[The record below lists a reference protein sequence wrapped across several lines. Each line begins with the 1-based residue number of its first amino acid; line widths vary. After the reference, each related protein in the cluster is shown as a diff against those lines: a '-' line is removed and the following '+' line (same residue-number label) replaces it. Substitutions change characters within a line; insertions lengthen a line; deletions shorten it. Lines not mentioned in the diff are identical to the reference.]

1 MHKMLLDIPTQ
12 IETERLYLRCYRA
25 GDGPWYYAAS
35 QRNRTHLQRYE
46 PDNALMSIHSQQEAE
61 IVVRELAAEWQ
72 ARNCFFMCAFER
84 ATEEFVAQIYIGP
97 VDWTLP
103 EFAIGYFADVDHQ
116 GQGFVTEAVNAAL
129 GFCFEYLRAHR
140 IRIECDDT
148 NLRSRRVAARCGL
161 IQEAHFR
168 ENRKHPDG
176 TVSGTLCFGLLRSER
191 DPNTGVR

>member
-1 MHKMLLDIPTQ
+1 MLLDIPTQ
-12 IETERLYLRCYRA
+12 IETGRLYLRCYRA

-46 PDNALMSIHSQQEAE
+46 PDNVLMSIHSQQEAE
-61 IVVRELAAEWQ
+61 IVVRELAAEWP

-116 GQGFVTEAVNAAL
+116 GRGFVTEAVNAAL
-129 GFCFEYLRAHR
+129 GFCFESLRARR

-148 NLRSRRVAARCGL
+148 NLRSRRVAERCGL

-168 ENRKHPDG
+168 ENRKPPDG
-176 TVSGTLCFGLLRSER
+176 TFSGTLCFGLLRSEQ
-191 DPNTGVR
+191 DPNTGVP